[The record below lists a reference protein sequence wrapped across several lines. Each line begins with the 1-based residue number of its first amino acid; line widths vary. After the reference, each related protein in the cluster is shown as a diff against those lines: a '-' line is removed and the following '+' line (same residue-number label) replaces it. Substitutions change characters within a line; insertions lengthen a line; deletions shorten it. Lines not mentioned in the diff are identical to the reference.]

1 MVTYFCKF
9 KGIKHGRIK
18 SGFEEFT
25 FLSEKLISPSKV
37 IVELKKNFDFVHN
50 LSYETR
56 VSKT

>member
-9 KGIKHGRIK
+9 KGIKVGGFK
-18 SGFEEFT
+18 SDFAEFT
-25 FLSEKLISPSKV
+25 FMKDKLISPSEV
-37 IVELKKNFDFVHN
+37 VRELKKNYDFVHN